1 MFFKIENKKIEL
13 LNDEQ
18 VIAEQLKEGV
28 KQQGQE
34 VADALNNA
42 GEDIVHKIEDIKP
55 DNSAL
60 AQSIATLSTAIN
72 GLSFSNSFSDQ
83 DLEKINELAKD
94 STIRDVFANLI
105 QGQNEIPTSL
115 NAIADKFASIETA
128 ISSIQIPDPISSPII
143 NNVEIQINT
152 ESLAKETTLL
162 SIDYSLQGKYRN
174 E

>member
-1 MFFKIENKKIEL
+1 M

-72 GLSFSNSFSDQ
+72 GLNFTNTFSDQ
-83 DLEKINELAKD
+83 DLDKINELAKD

-128 ISSIQIPDPISSPII
+128 ISSIEIPDPISTPII
-143 NNVEIQINT
+143 NNIKIEIDT
-152 ESLAKETTLL
+152 ESLAKESTLL